1 MNGYNPM
8 QYQQY
13 QLDSL
18 DNQIQMLN
26 QRKAMLQQ
34 QMQPAPI
41 QQTFI
46 QQPAQSASPQNTF
59 DFNGKWVNGI
69 EEAKQLA
76 GDHLPLLIFDKSNS
90 TFYMKQLDGSML
102 AYEYKPVPMV
112 DPKDAE
118 IQQLKQQLAQIQSQ
132 LDNAAA
138 AAPNSEV
145 EEPKAPKRG
154 GTRS

>member
-1 MNGYNPM
+1 MSGYNPM
-8 QYQQY
+8 QY

-26 QRKAMLQQ
+26 QRRAMLQQ

-46 QQPAQSASPQNTF
+46 QQPAPAAPATTF

-69 EEAKQLA
+69 DEAKQLA
-76 GDHLPLLIFDKSNS
+76 GNNLPLLIFDKSS
-90 TFYMKQLDGSML
+90 SIFYMKQLDGSML
-102 AYEYKPVPMV
+102 AYEYKPVPIT

-118 IQQLKQQLAQIQSQ
+118 IKQLKQQLAEMQNQIKAVSSS
-132 LDNAAA
+132 LT
-138 AAPNSEV
+138 APS
-145 EEPKAPKRG
+145 EEPKTTKRG
-154 GTRS
+154 GVKHE